1 MMASMVE
8 ACAVSGTLRS
18 EAVVAVLDRLSAA
31 GAEEDRAA
39 KERVAARE
47 AELGRKVYGRERS
60 ELYGTAPIAV
70 TRDVGEL
77 LHVLAAAARAC
88 TIVEFGASLGF
99 STIHLA
105 AALRDA
111 GGGTVVTTELDERK
125 ARLARSNLV
134 EAGLDDLVELRVG
147 DARVT
152 LRDLPAPVDLLFLDG
167 WNDLYVAVL
176 ELVEPRLRSGALV
189 VADLSAD
196 DPACAAYRAH
206 VDDPARGLASVT
218 LPLDA
223 GVVVS
228 VRLRRR
234 S

>member
-1 MMASMVE
+1 MSD
-8 ACAVSGTLRS
+8 TLRS
-18 EAVVAVLDRLSAA
+18 EAVVAVLDRLVAA
-31 GAEEDRAA
+31 GAEEDEVA
-39 KERVAARE
+39 KRRVRTRE

-77 LHVLAAAARAC
+77 LYVLATGARAR

-111 GGGTVVTTELDERK
+111 GGGRLITTELDERR
-125 ARLARSNLV
+125 ARLAATNLA

-147 DARVT
+147 DAQAT
-152 LRDLPAPVDLLFLDG
+152 LRDLTGPVDLLFLDG
-167 WNDLYVAVL
+167 WNDLYVAIL
-176 ELVEPRLRSGALV
+176 ELVEPRLRPGALV
-189 VADLSAD
+189 VADLSTD
-196 DPACAAYRAH
+196 DPACAAYRAD
-206 VDDPARGLASVT
+206 VEDPARGYVSVT